1 MNRFRYVICV
11 LLSLLMIIR
20 SGYTYTNSL
29 VPVLHIDWGT
39 QIYGISADS
48 VVISHGI
55 VKPIVMDANQ
65 GTE

>member
-11 LLSLLMIIR
+11 ILFFLMVIR
-20 SGYTYTNSL
+20 SGYTYTKSIA
-29 VPVLHIDWGT
+29 PVLHIDWGT

-48 VVISHGI
+48 VVIAHGI